1 MKYQASWAAHGMMH
15 PQLLFTR
22 PVGRQ
27 GGVFHGLVRCVLLVG
42 LCCPFRA
49 VHADEASLDAAYGAG
64 VHAYFDGDFF
74 RSQEL
79 LSGAVAAGSTDPR
92 VFYFRGLALLRLQR
106 VDEGL
111 ADFAAG
117 ADREAIGWNT
127 RLVSRSLERVQG
139 PDRLLLERSRSGAR
153 LAVRQRQEST
163 AANRYRP
170 PAAAGS
176 FFAEPRNDRD
186 RTVSSGSQAGRPRPV
201 AEPRKT
207 APAPDDT
214 GPSSDDLERVQAGPT
229 MNPRTD
235 SLDRP
240 RAADPFADDPF
251 GDNAFKRPKMRSDTQ
266 RDQLEEQIEMRASEA
281 ADVSDQREAQAER
294 NAAAGD
300 N

>member
-1 MKYQASWAAHGMMH
+1 MKLQAMWAARGTVH
-15 PQLLFTR
+15 PQPFSTR
-22 PVGRQ
+22 SVGRQ
-27 GGVFHGLVRCVLLVG
+27 GEVFGSLIRCVLRVS

-49 VHADEASLDAAYGAG
+49 VHADDASLDAAYGAG

-74 RSQEL
+74 RSHQI

-106 VDEGL
+106 EADGL

-117 ADREAIGWNT
+117 ADREATGWNT

-139 PDRLLLERSRSGAR
+139 PDRLLLERARSGAR
-153 LAVRQRQEST
+153 LAVRQRQES
-163 AANRYRP
+163 AAASRYKP
-170 PAAAGS
+170 SAAAGS
-176 FFAEPRNDRD
+176 FFSGPRNDQD
-186 RTVSSGSQAGRPRPV
+186 KTVSSGSRAGQPRPA

-207 APAPDDT
+207 APAPDDA
-214 GPSSDDLERVQAGPT
+214 GPRSDDLERVEVGPT

-240 RAADPFADDPF
+240 RSADPFADDPF
-251 GDNAFKRPKMRSDTQ
+251 GENAFNRPKMRSDTQ